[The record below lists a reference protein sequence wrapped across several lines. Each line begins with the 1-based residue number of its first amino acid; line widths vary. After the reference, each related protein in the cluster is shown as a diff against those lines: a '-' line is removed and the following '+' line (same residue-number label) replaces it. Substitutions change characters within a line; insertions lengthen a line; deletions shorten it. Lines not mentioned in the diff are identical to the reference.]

1 MLIQGIV
8 NACAQVYID
17 FMNNKAYG
25 RVQQLNFCRWNYAR
39 MFLHPHTDFLLEV
52 LGKYLVRFSLC
63 FSLREN
69 LQSMPEWHTQ
79 SLTYWGNVLY
89 DILSM
94 LESFNKIISMCLI
107 HPKLGSHVK
116 TWSRESLVDL
126 TQLDDPKLVSRQQVR
141 FPRCAWWSP
150 WLFINSHITT
160 AGLTRWKPDFCFLS
174 FIRQI
179 HLPSS
184 N

>member
-1 MLIQGIV
+1 MESGFAYQLSQPQMLIQGIV
-8 NACAQVYID
+8 NACAQVCID
-17 FMNNKAYG
+17 FMNNKAYD
-25 RVQQLNFCRWNYAR
+25 RVQQLNFCHWNYAR
-39 MFLHPHTDFLLEV
+39 MFLHPHTDFLLEI
-52 LGKYLVRFSLC
+52 LGLC

-116 TWSRESLVDL
+116 NMKSGELGWSTTIKWPQVGVSTTSRDFRVVHDGVPDYSL
-126 TQLDDPKLVSRQQVR
+126 
-141 FPRCAWWSP
+141 
-150 WLFINSHITT
+150 IHI
-160 AGLTRWKPDFCFLS
+160 
-174 FIRQI
+174 
-179 HLPSS
+179 
-184 N
+184 